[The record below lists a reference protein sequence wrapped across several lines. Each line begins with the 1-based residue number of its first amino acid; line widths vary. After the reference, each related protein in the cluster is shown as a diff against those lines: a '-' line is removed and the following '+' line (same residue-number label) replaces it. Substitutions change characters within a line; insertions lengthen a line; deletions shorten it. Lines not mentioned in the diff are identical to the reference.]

1 MIAIMEVDRLD
12 VLAQTFPGLSFAEL
26 GDLNDAAVMRSYPA
40 GAYICREGEQGSV
53 FYILAD
59 GEVQVSSQ
67 PEGSSQEIILHRS
80 SSPYS
85 FGEVALFG
93 DGRRSATIQA
103 LTECHTLEIDK
114 ESFHQLANS
123 NPGLREALFR
133 QLSLYMRDTDRL
145 VIQQLN
151 RQNAELQA
159 AYAHLAEQDRM
170 RTEFISTLAHELR
183 TPLTAIQGFMHLID
197 RGVVTGKALEDGL
210 GAISRNVDKMVWLVN
225 SLLVLYEMQLIAPR
239 LAALRPEELVNAA
252 IAENN
257 PAAQVR
263 NVPVN
268 ATYAPDL
275 PPLYVDHAGLTLALR
290 LLIDN
295 AVKFSEAGQPVTIHV
310 SCPNPETMS
319 LAVSDQGP
327 GIPQEVQGRI
337 FEPFFRWSQDN
348 STHLYSGLGIGL
360 SIAQSIVSRHQ
371 GRIEVES
378 EPGKGSTF
386 RILLPLSPQL

>member
-1 MIAIMEVDRLD
+1 MDVDRLD

-26 GDLNDAAVMRSYPA
+26 GDLSAASALRNYPA
-40 GAYICREGEQGSV
+40 GSYICREGEQGSV
-53 FYILAD
+53 FYILAS

-67 PEGSSQEIILHRS
+67 PEGSGKEVILHRS
-80 SSPYS
+80 RPPYS

-93 DGRRSATIQA
+93 DGRRSATIEA
-103 LTECHTLEIDK
+103 LTECVTLEIDK
-114 ESFHQLANS
+114 ESFHHLANS

-133 QLSLYMRDTDRL
+133 QLSFYMRDTDRL

-197 RGVVTGKALEDGL
+197 KGVVTGKALEDGL
-210 GAISRNVDKMVWLVN
+210 GTIGRNVDKMVWLVN

-239 LAALRPEELVNAA
+239 LVPLRPEELVNAA
-252 IAENN
+252 VVENS

-263 NVPVN
+263 NVLVQTSYEPN
-268 ATYAPDL
+268 L
-275 PPLYVDHAGLTLALR
+275 PSLQVDHAGLTLALR
-290 LLIDN
+290 LLLDN
-295 AVKFSEAGQPVTIHV
+295 AVKFSEAGRPVTIHV
-310 SCPNPETMS
+310 SCPDKETIS

-337 FEPFFRWSQDN
+337 FEPFFRWNQEN
-348 STHLYSGLGIGL
+348 STNLYSGLGIGL

-386 RILLPLSPQL
+386 RILLPLSPKL